1 MTFSSLMPE
10 LILMPKTQC
19 LSLFTMAEE
28 CSIMLRVRIK
38 LTLYLPNVI
47 YEYYEGVKRTLSPAV
62 TANFLELVL
71 TDGTFHEFVICW
83 VVMAYSTWIFFY
95 TDCRTWWSSVI
106 TCAGSFFIYFFFF
119 SCSIKSQSHQHLHV
133 QDPGIVSL
141 CWGIKNF
148 PLLLVISKIQ
158 SV

>member
-1 MTFSSLMPE
+1 MNFQVNMTFSSLMPE

-119 SCSIKSQSHQHLHV
+119 PVVLNLSPISTSM
-133 QDPGIVSL
+133 
-141 CWGIKNF
+141 
-148 PLLLVISKIQ
+148 SKIQ
-158 SV
+158 VLSHCAEVLRIFLSC